1 MLALVFFV
9 VCGNATP
16 NPSSVGSEKV
26 LEREN
31 AAGGIFSI
39 TRHLLLCGIALWA
52 LAHLIA
58 NGDVASLLFFASMLL
73 LMLAGAASQEAKKR
87 AMLGEAWDRFA
98 NQTSFFPFVA
108 IVQGRRTLDWK
119 GIGWWRLALSL
130 VVYGA
135 LVALHAWV
143 IGISPIPQ

>member
-16 NPSSVGSEKV
+16 NPSSVGSEKA

-39 TRHLLLCGIALWA
+39 TRHPLLWGIALWA

-58 NGDVASLLFFASMLL
+58 NGDVASLLFFAS
-73 LMLAGAASQEAKKR
+73 
-87 AMLGEAWDRFA
+87 
-98 NQTSFFPFVA
+98 
-108 IVQGRRTLDWK
+108 IVVPLRSVPQMHMSIETGS
-119 GIGWWRLALSL
+119 RLSTSL
-130 VVYGA
+130 VVPLA
-135 LVALHAWV
+135 EA
-143 IGISPIPQ
+143 